1 MEVSRDD
8 CSKLIWGEVKLGLDP
23 ADLTLLD
30 LGAGTGLVGGA
41 CPQARGPVDYE
52 LLIAAHV

>member
-30 LGAGTGLVGGA
+30 LGAGTGLVGGLV
-41 CPQARGPVDYE
+41 RKLGVLSTTNY
-52 LLIAAHV
+52 